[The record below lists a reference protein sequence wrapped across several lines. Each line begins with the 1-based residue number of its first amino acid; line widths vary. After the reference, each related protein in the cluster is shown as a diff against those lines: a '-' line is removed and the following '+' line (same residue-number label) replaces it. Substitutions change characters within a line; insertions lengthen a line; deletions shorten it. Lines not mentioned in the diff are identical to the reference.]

1 MISEHANLAIVA
13 MSSGA
18 ALQLVL
24 TVLLLV
30 WVPLLILVVFSQ
42 PGEIT
47 LSPQREAA
55 LLTGHSDRRTVFE
68 KPVLRPIMWL
78 LLVISTRLAFPGLK
92 NWLRKKL
99 IAAGSPEFYTSEE
112 YLAVSMLTGVV
123 TAGCAVLIGMF
134 VTEGRIS
141 FFAMFIG
148 FVTGLGLTLYQL
160 QNKASRR
167 LRRISKR
174 VPYSLDLIS
183 LAMGAGATFTE
194 AVQTVVR
201 EESDDPFNEE
211 LRALLAEMELGTTR
225 RRSLENMISRVP
237 IEQLRSIVASVIQ
250 AEELGT
256 PLADVLHS
264 QANLLRLQRTVN
276 AENAAAAA
284 SVRILIPSLLILIAV
299 VLAVFAPMIVR
310 GVGGGLF

>member
-1 MISEHANLAIVA
+1 MISDHANLAIVA

-30 WVPLLILVVFSQ
+30 WVPLLILVVFGQ

-68 KPVLRPIMWL
+68 RPVLRPIMWL
-78 LLVISTRLAFPGLK
+78 LLVISTRFAFPGLK
-92 NWLRKKL
+92 NWLRKTL
-99 IAAGSPEFYTSEE
+99 IAAGSPEFYTPEE
-112 YLAVSMLTGVV
+112 YLAVSMLTGVA

-134 VTEGRIS
+134 VTAGQIS

-160 QNKASRR
+160 HDKSSKR

-201 EESDDPFNEE
+201 EEGDDPFNEE

-225 RRSLENMISRVP
+225 RRALENMINRVP
-237 IEQLRSIVASVIQ
+237 IEQLHSIVSSVIQ

-276 AENAAAAA
+276 AENAAAVA